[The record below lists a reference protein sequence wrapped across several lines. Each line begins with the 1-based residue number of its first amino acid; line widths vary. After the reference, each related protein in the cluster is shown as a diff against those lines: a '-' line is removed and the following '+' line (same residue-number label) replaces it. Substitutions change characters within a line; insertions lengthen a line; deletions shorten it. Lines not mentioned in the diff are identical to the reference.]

1 MREYAR
7 MGLLWPAAKRVLRHP
22 FSRQTYK
29 QVYLDTV
36 RKVEPLLVK
45 EYGPVMREMAEH
57 VTNGMCA
64 HPKSLFW
71 QSKLRSLAP
80 RRCST

>member
-1 MREYAR
+1 

-57 VTNGMCA
+57 VTTDSSRKPGNRFNT
-64 HPKSLFW
+64 HSE
-71 QSKLRSLAP
+71 
-80 RRCST
+80 